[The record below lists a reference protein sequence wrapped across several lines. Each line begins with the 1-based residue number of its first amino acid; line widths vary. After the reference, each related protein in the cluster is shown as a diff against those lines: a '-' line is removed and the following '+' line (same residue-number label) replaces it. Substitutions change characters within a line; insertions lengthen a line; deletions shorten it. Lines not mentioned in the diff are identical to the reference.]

1 MFIQVFILLYL
12 QLKKVCFRMDHGRA
26 PTLDVG
32 NMDKT
37 LVYQYAISGLHS
49 LKTCIFFKGITLN
62 IVLSAVEIRSAR
74 IKLTFALLSSAGQ
87 QDV

>member
-12 QLKKVCFRMDHGRA
+12 QLKTVFFRMSHGRA
-26 PTLDVG
+26 PTLNVG
-32 NMDKT
+32 KMDKP
-37 LVYQYAISGLHS
+37 LVHQSAISGLHS
-49 LKTCIFFKGITLN
+49 LKTCIFFKWTTPN
-62 IVLSAVEIRSAR
+62 IVVSAMEIRSAR